1 MRAPEPKLLRS
12 PTMPDLSNRLS
23 EKQTPPEILDVAQK
37 VGAVT
42 HCGHRRKLSNQ
53 PKLRA

>member
-1 MRAPEPKLLRS
+1 
-12 PTMPDLSNRLS
+12 MPDLSNRLS
-23 EKQTPPEILDVAQK
+23 EEQTPPQILDVAQK